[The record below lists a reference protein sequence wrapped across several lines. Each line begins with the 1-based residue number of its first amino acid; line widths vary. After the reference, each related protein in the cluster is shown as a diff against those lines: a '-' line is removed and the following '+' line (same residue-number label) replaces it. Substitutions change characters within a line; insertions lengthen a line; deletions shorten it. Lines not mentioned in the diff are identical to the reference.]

1 MPLDSDLLTLA
12 KEIHDRI
19 IDLRREVDQEQRGL
33 RKAVRSLYSGGGS
46 MREIALGI
54 GLSHQRVHQIIGA
67 SNDLMWPSIAS
78 RLNGHLR
85 RFTDRA
91 QSAFELA
98 STESTALKHEYIGT
112 EHLLLGLLD
121 SDGVAGDA
129 LLKLGVKVE
138 VARKRVVEIVGIG
151 NCDWPPEHPRPLTS
165 RAKRAIDLATR
176 EARKLKHD
184 HVGTEHVLLGLVDET
199 ESVAARVLR
208 ELGLDSDTVRTAV
221 ISLLAE

>member
-1 MPLDSDLLTLA
+1 
-12 KEIHDRI
+12 
-19 IDLRREVDQEQRGL
+19 
-33 RKAVRSLYSGGGS
+33 

-54 GLSHQRVHQIIGA
+54 GLSHQRVHQIIGD
-67 SNDLMWPSIAS
+67 SNDLMWPSVAT

-85 RFTDRA
+85 RVTDRA

-151 NCDWPPEHPRPLTS
+151 NCDWPPEHSRALTA
-165 RAKRAIDLATR
+165 RAKRALDLATR
-176 EARKLKHD
+176 EAKKLKHD

-199 ESVAARVLR
+199 EIVAARVLR
-208 ELGLDSDTVRTAV
+208 ELGLDSDRVPTAGV
-221 ISLLAE
+221 TLPRG

>member
-1 MPLDSDLLTLA
+1 
-12 KEIHDRI
+12 
-19 IDLRREVDQEQRGL
+19 
-33 RKAVRSLYSGGGS
+33 

-54 GLSHQRVHQIIGA
+54 GLSHQRVHQIIGD
-67 SNDLMWPSIAS
+67 SNDLMRPSIPS

-91 QSAFELA
+91 KSAFELA
-98 STESTALKHEYIGT
+98 STESTGLKDEYIGT
-112 EHLLLGLLD
+112 EQLLLALLD

-151 NCDWPPEHPRPLTS
+151 ECDWPPEHPRPLTA
-165 RAKRAIDLATR
+165 RAKRALDLATR

-184 HVGTEHVLLGLVDET
+184 YVGTEHVLLGLVAET
-199 ESVAARVLR
+199 ESVAAPVP
-208 ELGLDSDTVRTAV
+208 LGPRLDPGTGRPTAV
-221 ISLLAE
+221 D